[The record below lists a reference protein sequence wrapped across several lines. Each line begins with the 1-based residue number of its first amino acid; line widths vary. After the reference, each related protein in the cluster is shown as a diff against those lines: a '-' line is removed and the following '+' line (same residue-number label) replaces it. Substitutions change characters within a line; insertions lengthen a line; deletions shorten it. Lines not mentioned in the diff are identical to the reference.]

1 MGKSTINGDFP
12 ISFWYVYQRVKCGN
26 ISQNH
31 FFLPRRIF
39 HHQPFGLHPDR
50 WIPTTFRA
58 PSEDIPLQA
67 PAKSIAPDEG
77 NMKTLMFDT
86 QKQRISLYL
95 VISCYISLFCKWIM
109 WSMWWSFGSLK
120 TCSFLNCS
128 LSASF
133 WSFCPFLFSDVEL
146 YHQNPAIVFPTWAER
161 SRRRPV
167 IVNRAKNAKLVY
179 SMGVFPGCAD
189 HPKMA
194 KQHSPWNGC
203 RSRGMIHP
211 TCPTT
216 AQSTIQNSYDM
227 RQGSLGCWF
236 RMFGALKMGSDGD
249 NFLRP
254 TQNLNSTNHE
264 RERES
269 LRFSFRDML
278 W

>member
-1 MGKSTINGDFP
+1 MENHHVSWENPLFLWWFSHQFFASQESTINYSDF
-12 ISFWYVYQRVKCGN
+12 IQIAGS
-26 ISQNH
+26 
-31 FFLPRRIF
+31 
-39 HHQPFGLHPDR
+39 PFQGAFGRHSSPGSCKIHSTWRGKYENLDV
-50 WIPTTFRA
+50 WD
-58 PSEDIPLQA
+58 S
-67 PAKSIAPDEG
+67 
-77 NMKTLMFDT
+77 KT
-86 QKQRISLYL
+86 KNL
-95 VISCYISLFCKWIM
+95 VISCYIM
-109 WSMWWSFGSLK
+109 
-120 TCSFLNCS
+120 
-128 LSASF
+128 
-133 WSFCPFLFSDVEL
+133 L
-146 YHQNPAIVFPTWAER
+146 YHVI
-161 SRRRPV
+161 SRYFVNESCGQCGGVLGHWKHVHSWIAAWVLLFDLFVRFCSAMSQTFSNSTTKTHGFSHMSRAKNGRRPV

-203 RSRGMIHP
+203 RSRAIIHP

-216 AQSTIQNSYDM
+216 AQPTIQNSYDM

-254 TQNLNSTNHE
+254 TQNLNSTNHARE